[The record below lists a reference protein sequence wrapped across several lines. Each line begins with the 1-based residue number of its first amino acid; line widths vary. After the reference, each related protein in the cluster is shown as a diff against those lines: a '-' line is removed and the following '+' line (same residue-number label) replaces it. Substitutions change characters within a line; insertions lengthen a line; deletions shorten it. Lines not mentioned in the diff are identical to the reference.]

1 MNTGKLFENQFR
13 KSVPD
18 YCFIYRLKDSAQS
31 FKNNADTLF
40 AWNNPCD
47 FFVFD
52 SHKHLF
58 YALECKS
65 TKSKSMS
72 VQLNENEKS
81 IKMLKYHQ
89 IKSLTEMTGYSGL
102 TAGFILNFRDE
113 VNNNERTYFIEI
125 SDFNC
130 MMNQIGKSSFNEM
143 DIILYHAI
151 KIEGIKKRI
160 HYKWNMDKFLT
171 EYKEK

>member
-1 MNTGKLFENQFR
+1 MNTGKLFESHFR

-31 FKNNADTLF
+31 FKKNLNTSF

-47 FFVFD
+47 FFIFD
-52 SHKHLF
+52 SNKHLF
-58 YALECKS
+58 YAFECKS
-65 TKSKSMS
+65 TKFKSMS
-72 VQLNENEKS
+72 VQLNEDEKS
-81 IKMLKYHQ
+81 IKMIKYHQ
-89 IKSLTEMTGYSGL
+89 IKSLTEMAKYSGL

-113 VNNNERTYFIEI
+113 VNDNERTYFIEI
-125 SDFNC
+125 NNFNY
-130 MMNQIGKSSFNEM
+130 MMKQINKCSFNEM

-151 KIEGIKKRI
+151 KIEGVKKRI
-160 HYKWNMDKFLT
+160 HYQWNIDKFLT